1 MFCDAWL
8 NVNYLNQ
15 TYIYSCSKISCAVW
29 WKIYVRCGRLDSYQA
44 RQGRPG
50 DTRNGEKRGDD
61 LEGYLDRD
69 ASARN
74 YLAYNDDGEA
84 ARKYFGTIISD
95 YYDKTAVQ
103 RREAVRYCMEE

>member
-1 MFCDAWL
+1 M
-8 NVNYLNQ
+8 
-15 TYIYSCSKISCAVW
+15 
-29 WKIYVRCGRLDSYQA
+29 
-44 RQGRPG
+44 
-50 DTRNGEKRGDD
+50 
-61 LEGYLDRD
+61 EGYLDRD

-103 RREAVRYCMEE
+103 RREAVQYCMEE